1 MAVSGTQSFELTVEQ
16 LIRRACQLAGLTE
29 ASMSPDG
36 DDYTLARDL
45 LGMETQALQ
54 AEGVLVSSMTRP
66 TPLAIVAG
74 TAEYTLPTG
83 TLDVFVGPD
92 GLVGTFLGTG
102 NAYETPVRQLTRHEY
117 MTGVPLKTAT
127 AAAPSAVYIERQ
139 ALVRLQFW
147 PVPSAT
153 GVFKYQ
159 AERLVYDGDPGSA
172 TLDLSRRWQKALCYG
187 VAWQVAM
194 AKSAPLDRVRALKET
209 AEAEKATA
217 RARETESGPGQFY
230 VPRWY

>member
-1 MAVSGTQSFELTVEQ
+1 VTVSGTQTFELTVEQ

-54 AEGVLVSSMTRP
+54 AEGVLLSSMTRS
-66 TPLAIVAG
+66 TLAIVGG
-74 TAEYTLPTG
+74 TGEYALPAG
-83 TLDVFVGPD
+83 TLDVFIGPD
-92 GLVGTFLGTG
+92 GLVGTFLATGGT
-102 NAYETPVRQLTRHEY
+102 YETPVRQLTRHEY
-117 MTGVPLKTAT
+117 MAGVPVKTAT
-127 AAAPSAVYIERQ
+127 AAAPTSVYVERQ
-139 ALVRLQFW
+139 ATVRLQFW
-147 PVPSAT
+147 PVPSVAGT
-153 GVFKYQ
+153 FKYQ
-159 AERLVYDGDPGSA
+159 AERLIYDGDPGTA
-172 TLDLSRRWQKALCYG
+172 TLDLTRRWQKAICYG

-217 RARETESGPGQFY
+217 RAREAEGGPGQFY